1 MICFLGQILN
11 VRMTFSGRREYAITL
26 ISRERDGEGSG
37 KARGGYGAARPVLPM
52 ARRGKASLPIAA
64 AQMGR
69 GLKTGRQRSIMHR
82 AARKPRAPLDATTT
96 VSISC
101 RDHQARV

>member
-1 MICFLGQILN
+1 MFFFLRESAMVK
-11 VRMTFSGRREYAITL
+11 VRRRLA
-26 ISRERDGEGSG
+26 G
-37 KARGGYGAARPVLPM
+37 AGGYT
-52 ARRGKASLPIAA
+52 ARRGSRHGYSGVIAA
-64 AQMGR
+64 ARMGR
-69 GLKTGRQRSIMHR
+69 GLNTGRQRSIMHR